1 MTLTTNTQH
10 ALNTTRYV
18 LPLAILLTAFFFR
31 FHRLN
36 EVPPGMTHDEASIGF
51 FVKQIANRTGFVI
64 DAPYGYANEPFTKYS
79 ASLLMYGI
87 GQTEWALRAHQALWG
102 VLLVVMTLKW
112 GSVAFNHNVGVAAS
126 ALVAVSFW
134 ATMTSRFALNSNP
147 APALFTGAMW
157 LLWVALFKEK
167 VKRRGLA
174 WTGFALLLAA
184 SLLTYEASRGA
195 WLALPT
201 FAVYLFAINRRERLP
216 QFLISMSLGTSLALP
231 HLLNPAA
238 WGRTG
243 TLSVA
248 LGEAAKGNVTPLLTN
263 VSEAFGTLFIKGDPF
278 VVYNIPNRPVLD
290 WVSGLLFVCGVLV
303 CLWRW
308 KNPSNVFAVLWLGAG
323 FAPAAAVGAF
333 TMMLHAITV
342 QAVVMVLVA
351 LGAQAAITLSAS
363 LRGALPIMAAQ
374 SGVLASGLRRSLQGL
389 RRQAS
394 LYVGADLSAATGWLA
409 FALFV
414 IFIAFTNF
422 NDYFYKWADAKDTR
436 AAYFANFRG
445 VTDFL
450 RKTDRTGSLTLS
462 SPFPNLPHDPFVVD
476 MRLFRDDLDLRWFD
490 AREALMFP
498 QTEKSLLVLPNNA
511 PLDPFFASYLP
522 MSEKKRYVVRAD
534 DVDPYFD
541 VVLWN
546 PQATLANLLND
557 KSVIKVDTPADFSGA
572 VELLAYSVSAS
583 TVKGGDTVKVIT
595 IWRIIDPARLG
606 ERALVNYSIEANL
619 FLHLVDASGNW
630 VAGDDRLHAPAWN
643 WRRGDAFAQIHRV
656 SIPKDAQGE
665 FRLLTGIY
673 TLPDLTR
680 ILLTDGDTDSVPI
693 TIIKVTH

>member
-1 MTLTTNTQH
+1 MILTTKTQQ
-10 ALNTTRYV
+10 ATRITHSL
-18 LPLAILLTAFFFR
+18 LPLVILLTAFFFR

-79 ASLLMYGI
+79 ASLLMVGI
-87 GQTEWALRAHQALWG
+87 GQTEWALRAHQAFWG

-112 GSVAFNHNVGVAAS
+112 GSVAFNRDVGVAAS
-126 ALVAVSFW
+126 AFVAVSFW
-134 ATMTSRFALNSNP
+134 ATMTSRLALNSNP

-157 LLWVALFKEK
+157 LLWLALFKEK

-174 WTGFALLLAA
+174 WAGFALLLAA
-184 SLLTYEASRGA
+184 SLITYEASRGA
-195 WLALPT
+195 WLALPV
-201 FAVYLFAINRRERLP
+201 FAVYLFVINRRERLP
-216 QFLISMSLGTSLALP
+216 QFIVALILGTSLALP

-248 LGEAAKGNVTPLLTN
+248 LSEAVKGNLIPLLTN

-290 WVSGLLFVCGVLV
+290 WVGGVLFVGGVLV
-303 CLWRW
+303 CVWRW
-308 KNPSNVFAVLWLGAG
+308 KKPSSIFAVLWFGAG

-333 TMMLHAITV
+333 TMMLHAITT
-342 QAVVMVLVA
+342 QAVVMALVA
-351 LGAQAAITLSAS
+351 LGASEVA
-363 LRGALPIMAAQ
+363 
-374 SGVLASGLRRSLQGL
+374 RRIPF
-389 RRQAS
+389 
-394 LYVGADLSAATGWLA
+394 GWAA

-414 IFIAFTNF
+414 IFNAFVNF
-422 NDYFYKWADAKDTR
+422 NDYFYKWADATEAR

-450 RKTDRTGSLTLS
+450 RTTDYKGSLTLS

-490 AREALMFP
+490 AREALVFP

-511 PLDPFFASYLP
+511 PPDPFFASYLP

-541 VVLWN
+541 AVIWN
-546 PQATLANLLND
+546 PKETLTNLLND
-557 KSVIKVDTPADFSGA
+557 KSVIKVNALTDFSGA
-572 VELLAYSVSAS
+572 IELVAYSVSAS
-583 TVKGGDTVKVIT
+583 TAKGGDIVKVIT
-595 IWRIIDPARLG
+595 FWRILDPNQLG
-606 ERALVNYSIEANL
+606 ERASLNYSVEAKL
-619 FLHLVDASGNW
+619 FLHLVDAHGNW
-630 VAGDDRLHAPAWN
+630 IAGDDRLHAPAWN

-656 SIPKDAQGE
+656 QIPPEAHGE
-665 FRLLTGIY
+665 LRLLIGIY
-673 TLPDLTR
+673 TIPDLTR
-680 ILLTDGDTDSVPI
+680 LINGDADSA
-693 TIIKVTH
+693 TIAAIQVNR

>member
-1 MTLTTNTQH
+1 MTLAIRTHHATRITQH
-10 ALNTTRYV
+10 ASRITHYA
-18 LPLAILLTAFFFR
+18 LPLVILLTAFFFR

-79 ASLLMYGI
+79 ASLLMFGI
-87 GQTEWALRAHQALWG
+87 GQTEWALRAHQAFWG

-112 GSVAFNHNVGVAAS
+112 GSVAFNHTVGVAAS
-126 ALVAVSFW
+126 TLVAVSFW

-167 VKRRGLA
+167 VRRRWLA
-174 WTGFALLLAA
+174 WLGFALLLAA
-184 SLLTYEASRGA
+184 SLVTYEASRGA

-216 QFLISMSLGTSLALP
+216 QFLVSMSLGTSLALP

-290 WVSGLLFVCGVLV
+290 WVSGLLFVCGVLI

-308 KNPSNVFAVLWLGAG
+308 KNPSNVFVVLWLGAG
-323 FAPAAAVGAF
+323 FAPAAAIGAF
-333 TMMLHAITV
+333 TMMLHAITT
-342 QAVVMVLVA
+342 QTVVMVLVA
-351 LGAQAAITLSAS
+351 LGASKIA
-363 LRGALPIMAAQ
+363 
-374 SGVLASGLRRSLQGL
+374 RRIK
-389 RRQAS
+389 
-394 LYVGADLSAATGWLA
+394 YGWWA
-409 FALFV
+409 FAALVVFTAFV
-414 IFIAFTNF
+414 NF

-450 RKTDRTGSLTLS
+450 RKTDHTGSLTLS

-511 PLDPFFASYLP
+511 PPDPFFASYLP

-557 KSVIKVDTPADFSGA
+557 KSVIKVDTPANFSGA

-595 IWRIIDPARLG
+595 IWRILDPARLG
-606 ERALVNYSIEANL
+606 ERALVNYSIEVNL

-656 SIPKDAQGE
+656 TIPKDAQGE
-665 FRLLTGIY
+665 FRLLTGLY

-693 TIIKVTH
+693 TVIKVTH